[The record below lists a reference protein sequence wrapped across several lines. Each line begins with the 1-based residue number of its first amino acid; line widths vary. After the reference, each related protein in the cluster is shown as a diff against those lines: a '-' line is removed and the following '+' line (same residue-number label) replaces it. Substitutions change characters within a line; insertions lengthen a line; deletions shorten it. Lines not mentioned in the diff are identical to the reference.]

1 MVSASVLFDTDYC
14 LVLHPQM
21 KLKYFQQHGWSK
33 AWVDTAEEIV
43 REEFAKYKV
52 PQATPLLVYVIAIHF
67 MPPLTSSTL
76 MQTESGDDRD
86 VIDFFDIPMD
96 GIQESNELD
105 EYLSQAIEKVR
116 DPIAWW
122 WDHQKVYPRLSAM
135 ALDYLS
141 IPGMCSINFNATVVL
156 I

>member
-1 MVSASVLFDTDYC
+1 
-14 LVLHPQM
+14 
-21 KLKYFQQHGWSK
+21 
-33 AWVDTAEEIV
+33 
-43 REEFAKYKV
+43 
-52 PQATPLLVYVIAIHF
+52 VYIISIHF
-67 MPPLTSSTL
+67 ASLTNIFNFI
-76 MQTESGDDRD
+76 QTESGDNQD

-122 WDHQKVYPRLSAM
+122 WNHQKVYPQLLAM

-141 IPGMCSINFNATVVL
+141 IPGMC
-156 I
+156 